1 MFGVTENTISA
12 KDVREGPLGHSLSE
26 YLEKNE
32 SFFTAF
38 LKTFTGKGRGLS
50 EGLHPSVNV
59 NQPDLACQAQQN
71 QY

>member
-1 MFGVTENTISA
+1 MQKMSGKALWGILCQSILKRMF
-12 KDVREGPLGHSLSE
+12 
-26 YLEKNE
+26 
-32 SFFTAF
+32 FFTAF

-59 NQPDLACQAQQN
+59 NQPDLARQAQQN